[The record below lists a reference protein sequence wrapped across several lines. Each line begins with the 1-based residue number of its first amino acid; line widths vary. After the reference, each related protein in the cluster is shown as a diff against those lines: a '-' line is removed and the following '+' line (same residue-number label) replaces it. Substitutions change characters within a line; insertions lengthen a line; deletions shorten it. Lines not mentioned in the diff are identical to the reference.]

1 MKTTFIT
8 KRTIVVVFLA
18 SVTISIFGDS
28 VMEDK
33 DVLIRRDKTGTTL
46 PVIEEGYSS
55 SMYAPSSIQSTS
67 PDMYE
72 TSVTAF
78 TNENT
83 LSLTFDILVRKLK
96 VAVYDQNDVLVYQ
109 RQIST
114 YTQSTLL
121 IDMSMWDS
129 GDYTIKINYGT
140 TNLIGEFTLE

>member
-1 MKTTFIT
+1 
-8 KRTIVVVFLA
+8 
-18 SVTISIFGDS
+18 
-28 VMEDK
+28 MEDK

-55 SMYAPSSIQSTS
+55 SMYAPSSIQSTTT
-67 PDMYE
+67 DMYE

-83 LSLTFDILVRKLK
+83 LSLTFDILVRKLR

-114 YTQSTLL
+114 YTQSTLM
-121 IDMSMWDS
+121 IDMSTWDS

-140 TNLIGEFTLE
+140 TNLLGEFTLE

>member
-1 MKTTFIT
+1 MKTTFIS
-8 KRTIVVVFLA
+8 KRSIVVFFLA

-55 SMYAPSSIQSTS
+55 SMYAPSSIQSTTT
-67 PDMYE
+67 DMYE

-83 LSLTFDILVRKLK
+83 LSLTFDILVRKLR

-114 YTQSTLL
+114 YTQSTLM
-121 IDMSMWDS
+121 IDMSTWDS

-140 TNLIGEFTLE
+140 TNLLGEFTLE